1 MSRTYATP
9 AAIIT
14 VSILFPVL
22 GIVTVALRFYTRKK
36 TKSVLWIDDW
46 LTLPA
51 LGLECVLAALLLW
64 GATTEALGG
73 HLPQPDDPRPNAY
86 IFSTSEQQI
95 RLLQIQYFADIVTVL
110 AFGFTKLSILYFY
123 RSIFC
128 SRRTIRTAFHYVTMF
143 MIALVSV
150 WTIVFGF
157 GTIFLCGAHP
167 ENAWGTI
174 AVVTTECS
182 LQVPLVEAY
191 AISDFIMDVI
201 IWLLPLPR
209 IWLLNISVR
218 QRMAL
223 GLVFLVGLLAIA
235 ASATRMAIYIAHLI
249 NPFAQSDGETLVSY
263 LLFWTM
269 VECGLGVIVICLPAL
284 RPMYRKIELNSFIG
298 SFRRYLHRGSKPTTS
313 RGIRLNSRNDSVNS
327 ISSNMNLVRPW
338 HPGPTTTSIAVGRN
352 APASQ
357 HLQNTETGI
366 QVTREIEL
374 ATLGSS

>member
-14 VSILFPVL
+14 ISILFPVL
-22 GIVTVALRFYTRKK
+22 GTLTVILRFHTRRK

-51 LGLECVLAALLLW
+51 LGLEYVLAALLLW
-64 GATTEALGG
+64 GTTTGSLGG
-73 HLPQPDDPRPNAY
+73 LLPQPDDPRPDAY
-86 IFSTSEQQI
+86 VFSNSDQQI
-95 RLLQIQYFADIVTVL
+95 RLLQIQYVADIVTVW

-128 SRRTIRTAFHYVTMF
+128 SRRTIRTAFHSVTMC
-143 MIALVSV
+143 MIVLVSV
-150 WTIVFGF
+150 WTVAFGV
-157 GTIFLCGAHP
+157 GTIFICGAHP
-167 ENAWGTI
+167 VNAWGTI

-182 LQVPLVEAY
+182 LQVPIVEGY

-218 QRMAL
+218 QKMAL

-249 NPFAQSDGETLVSY
+249 NPFAQSDGERLLVDRI
-263 LLFWTM
+263 LFPLDAKPPQPNPEYETASHGNRWIQFQWST
-269 VECGLGVIVICLPAL
+269 GI
-284 RPMYRKIELNSFIG
+284 YS
-298 SFRRYLHRGSKPTTS
+298 SSKPEDFDAVNKAWEEIVPAYGFVAVDHGWAAENHLPS
-313 RGIRLNSRNDSVNS
+313 SMSLPSDSSKGVY
-327 ISSNMNLVRPW
+327 ILD
-338 HPGPTTTSIAVGRN
+338 A
-352 APASQ
+352 
-357 HLQNTETGI
+357 
-366 QVTREIEL
+366 
-374 ATLGSS
+374 

>member
-14 VSILFPVL
+14 ISILFPVL
-22 GIVTVALRFYTRKK
+22 GTLTVILRFYTRRK

-51 LGLECVLAALLLW
+51 LGLEYVLAALLLW
-64 GATTEALGG
+64 GTTTGSLGG
-73 HLPQPDDPRPNAY
+73 LLPQPDDPRPDAY
-86 IFSTSEQQI
+86 IFSNSDQQI
-95 RLLQIQYFADIVTVL
+95 RLLQIQYVADIVTVW

-128 SRRTIRTAFHYVTMF
+128 SRRTIRTAFHSVTMC
-143 MIALVSV
+143 MTVLVSV
-150 WTIVFGF
+150 WTVAFGV
-157 GTIFLCGAHP
+157 GTIFICGAHP
-167 ENAWGTI
+167 VNAWGTI
-174 AVVTTECS
+174 AVVTTECTV
-182 LQVPLVEAY
+182 QVPIVEGY

-218 QRMAL
+218 QKMAL

-235 ASATRMAIYIAHLI
+235 ASATRMAIYIAHHI
-249 NPFAQSDGETLVSY
+249 NPFAQSDGEN

-269 VECGLGVIVICLPAL
+269 IECGLGVIVICLPSL
-284 RPMYRKIELNSFIG
+284 RPMYKKRELNSLIN
-298 SFRRYLHRGSKPTTS
+298 SFKRYLYRIPTSTTS
-313 RGIRLNSRNDSVNS
+313 SALRNNSLNGLTNS
-327 ISSNMNLVRPW
+327 NSSNVNLVRPW
-338 HPGPTTTSIAVGRN
+338 HPGPTTSPAVGHN
-352 APASQ
+352 ASMAQ
-357 HLQNTETGI
+357 HPSNTEQRI

-374 ATLGSS
+374 IRLDSS